1 MLLLAASDSGK
12 VFFFSVSKYRGGRGE
27 DDCECGMCHSVVS
40 ATETGCPSVL
50 QLWEVYSESN
60 WSVAIPWSNQ
70 QGLVKIL

>member
-1 MLLLAASDSGK
+1 MTLGKYFSFQLLNIEK
-12 VFFFSVSKYRGGRGE
+12 GGE
-27 DDCECGMCHSVVS
+27 KMIESECGMCHSVVS

-50 QLWEVYSESN
+50 HLWEVYSESN